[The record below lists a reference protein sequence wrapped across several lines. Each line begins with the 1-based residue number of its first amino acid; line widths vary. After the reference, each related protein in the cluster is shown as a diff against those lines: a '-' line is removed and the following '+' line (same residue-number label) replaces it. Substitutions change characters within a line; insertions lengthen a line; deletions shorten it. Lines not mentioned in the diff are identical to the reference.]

1 MRSAARLG
9 VTTSGRNES
18 FETELASD
26 MSKVVVA
33 SAYGGPEVL
42 SVIDVAVPDPG
53 PGQVRIAVRAAG
65 VNPFDQ
71 KLYSGAFG
79 TDPAKLPIRLGAE
92 AAGVVTAVGADATG
106 PAGPVEVGDEVIAY
120 RAPGAYA
127 AELVVPASSVVP
139 KPGSLSWEQA
149 GGLMAAGVTAVHV
162 LEAIGLRKD
171 ESVLVHGAA
180 GGVGLMAVQLAVARG
195 ATVLATASAA
205 RHDLLRDLG
214 AIPIAYGPG
223 LADRV
228 RAAAPEG
235 VHAAADLVGTDEAV
249 DISVEL
255 VTDRSRIAT
264 IAGFER
270 GAQAGIKLLGGG
282 PGADPGTAIRAAARL
297 QLTEAAETG
306 RLRVLIA
313 GSHPLSEAA
322 AAHRRI
328 MTGHTSGK
336 IVLVP

>member
-1 MRSAARLG
+1 MAG
-9 VTTSGRNES
+9 
-18 FETELASD
+18 
-26 MSKVVVA
+26 
-33 SAYGGPEVL
+33 AYGGPEVL
-42 SVIDVAVPDPG
+42 SVIDEAVPEPG

-71 KLYSGAFG
+71 KVYSGAFG
-79 TDPAKLPIRLGAE
+79 ADPGNLPLRLGLE
-92 AAGVVTAVGADATG
+92 AAGVVTAVGDQATG

-139 KPGSLSWEQA
+139 KPANLSWEQA
-149 GGLMAAGVTAVHV
+149 GGLMLAGVTAVHA
-162 LEAIGLRKD
+162 LEAIGLRKG
-171 ESVLVHGAA
+171 ESVLIHGAA

-195 ATVLATASAA
+195 ATVLGTASPAK
-205 RHDLLRDLG
+205 HDLLRELG
-214 AIPIAYGPG
+214 AVPVAYGPG

-235 VHAAADLVGTDEAV
+235 IQAAADLVGTDEAV
-249 DISVEL
+249 DVSVEL
-255 VTDRSRIAT
+255 VADRSRIAT
-264 IAGFER
+264 IAGIVR
-270 GAQAGIKLLGGG
+270 GAQAGIKLLGGS
-282 PGADPGTAIRAAARL
+282 PGADPGTDIRAAARL
-297 QLTEAAETG
+297 QLTEAAEAG

-313 GSHPLSEAA
+313 GSYPLSEAA
-322 AAHRRI
+322 AAHREI

>member
-1 MRSAARLG
+1 MNPSD
-9 VTTSGRNES
+9 TES
-18 FETELASD
+18 ASD
-26 MSKVVVA
+26 LSEARVVVA

-42 SVIDVAVPDPG
+42 SVIDEAVPEPG
-53 PGQVRIAVRAAG
+53 PGQVRITVRAAG

-71 KLYSGAFG
+71 KVYSGAFG
-79 TDPAKLPIRLGAE
+79 ADPGNLPLRLGLE
-92 AAGVVTAVGADATG
+92 AAGVVTAAGDHATG

-139 KPGSLSWEQA
+139 KPANLSWEQA
-149 GGLMAAGVTAVHV
+149 GGLMLAGVTAVHA
-162 LEAIGLRKD
+162 LEAIGLRKG
-171 ESVLVHGAA
+171 ESVLIHGAA

-195 ATVLATASAA
+195 ATVLGTASPAK
-205 RHDLLRDLG
+205 HDMLRELG
-214 AIPIAYGPG
+214 AVPVAYGPG

-228 RAAAPEG
+228 RAAASEG

-249 DISVEL
+249 DVSVEL
-255 VTDRSRIAT
+255 VADRSRIAT
-264 IAGFER
+264 IAGIVR
-270 GAQAGIKLLGGG
+270 GAQAGIKLLGGS
-282 PGADPGTAIRAAARL
+282 PGADPGTDIRAAARL
-297 QLTEAAETG
+297 QLTEAAEAG

-313 GSHPLSEAA
+313 GSYPLSEAA
-322 AAHRRI
+322 AAHREI

>member
-1 MRSAARLG
+1 M
-9 VTTSGRNES
+9 
-18 FETELASD
+18 
-26 MSKVVVA
+26 A

-42 SVIDVAVPDPG
+42 SVIDEAVPEPG

-71 KLYSGAFG
+71 KVYSGAFG
-79 TDPAKLPIRLGAE
+79 TSPGNLPLRLGLE
-92 AAGVVTAVGADATG
+92 AAGVVTAAGEHATG

-139 KPGSLSWEQA
+139 KPANLSWEQA
-149 GGLMAAGVTAVHV
+149 GGLMVVGVTAVHA
-162 LEAIGLRKD
+162 LEVIGLRKG
-171 ESVLVHGAA
+171 EVVLIHGAA

-195 ATVLATASAA
+195 ATVLGTASPA
-205 RHDLLRDLG
+205 RHDLLRELG
-214 AIPIAYGPG
+214 AVPVAYGPG

-235 VHAAADLVGTDEAV
+235 VHGAADLVGTDEAV
-249 DISVEL
+249 DVSVEL
-255 VTDRSRIAT
+255 VADRSRIAT
-264 IAGFER
+264 IAGFAR
-270 GAQAGIKLLGGG
+270 GAQAGIRLLGGS
-282 PGADPGTAIRAAARL
+282 PGADPGTDIRDAARL
-297 QLTEAAETG
+297 QLTEAAEAG

-313 GSHPLSEAA
+313 ASYPLDEAA
-322 AAHRRI
+322 AAHREI
-328 MTGHTSGK
+328 MAGHTSGK

>member
-1 MRSAARLG
+1 
-9 VTTSGRNES
+9 
-18 FETELASD
+18 
-26 MSKVVVA
+26 MSEVVVA
-33 SAYGGPEVL
+33 GAYGGPEVL
-42 SVIDVAVPDPG
+42 SVIDVTVPEPG

-71 KLYSGAFG
+71 KVYSGAFG
-79 TDPAKLPIRLGAE
+79 TDPANLPLRLGAE

-120 RAPGAYA
+120 RASGAYA
-127 AELVVPASSVVP
+127 AELVVPAASVVP
-139 KPGSLSWEQA
+139 KPAGLSWEQA
-149 GGLMAAGVTAVHV
+149 GGLMAAGATAVHV
-162 LEAIGLRKD
+162 LEAIGLSKD
-171 ESVLVHGAA
+171 ESVLIHGAA
-180 GGVGLMAVQLAVARG
+180 GGVGLTAVQLAVARG
-195 ATVLATASAA
+195 ATVLATASPA

-249 DISVEL
+249 DVSVEL
-255 VTDRSRIAT
+255 VADRSRIAT
-264 IAGFER
+264 IAGFAR
-270 GAQAGIKLLGGG
+270 GAQAGIKLLGGA
-282 PGADPGTAIRAAARL
+282 PGADPGTDVRAAARL
-297 QLTEAAETG
+297 QLTEATEAG
-306 RLRVLIA
+306 RLRVLVA
-313 GSHPLSEAA
+313 DTYPLSEAA
-322 AAHRRI
+322 AAHRQI

>member
-1 MRSAARLG
+1 MNP
-9 VTTSGRNES
+9 SG
-18 FETELASD
+18 TELASD
-26 MSKVVVA
+26 MSEAVVA

-42 SVIDVAVPDPG
+42 SVIDVTVPDPG
-53 PGQVRIAVRAAG
+53 PGQVRLAVRAAG
-65 VNPFDQ
+65 VNPFDH
-71 KLYSGAFG
+71 KMYSGVFG
-79 TDPAKLPIRLGAE
+79 TDPANLPMRLGAE

-120 RAPGAYA
+120 RAPGAHA

-139 KPGSLSWEQA
+139 KPVGLSWEQA
-149 GGLMAAGVTAVHV
+149 GGLMVVGVTAVHV

-171 ESVLVHGAA
+171 ESVLIHGAA

-195 ATVLATASAA
+195 ATVLGTASPA

-249 DISVEL
+249 DVSVEL
-255 VTDRSRIAT
+255 VADRSRIAT
-264 IAGFER
+264 IAGFGR

-282 PGADPGTAIRAAARL
+282 PGADPGTDVDAAARL
-297 QLTEAAETG
+297 QLTEAAEAG

-313 GSHPLSEAA
+313 GSHPLGEAA
-322 AAHRRI
+322 AAHRQI

-336 IVLVP
+336 VVLVP

>member
-1 MRSAARLG
+1 
-9 VTTSGRNES
+9 
-18 FETELASD
+18 
-26 MSKVVVA
+26 MSEAVVA

-42 SVIDVAVPDPG
+42 SVIDVTVPEPG

-65 VNPFDQ
+65 VNPFDH
-71 KLYSGAFG
+71 KMYSGAFG
-79 TDPAKLPIRLGAE
+79 TDPAKLPMRLGAE

-106 PAGPVEVGDEVIAY
+106 PAGPVQVGDEVIAY

-139 KPGSLSWEQA
+139 KPAGLSWEQA
-149 GGLMAAGVTAVHV
+149 GGLMVVGATAVHV
-162 LEAIGLRKD
+162 LEAISLSKD
-171 ESVLVHGAA
+171 ETVLIHGAA

-195 ATVLATASAA
+195 ATVLGTASPA
-205 RHDLLRDLG
+205 RHELLRDLG

-249 DISVEL
+249 DVSVEL
-255 VTDRSRIAT
+255 VADRSRIAT
-264 IAGFER
+264 IAGFGR
-270 GAQAGIKLLGGG
+270 GAQAGIKLLGGS
-282 PGADPGTAIRAAARL
+282 PGADPGTDVRDAARL
-297 QLTEAAETG
+297 QLTEAVEAG

-313 GSHPLSEAA
+313 GSHPLREAA
-322 AAHRRI
+322 AAHRQI

-336 IVLVP
+336 VVLVP

>member
-1 MRSAARLG
+1 
-9 VTTSGRNES
+9 
-18 FETELASD
+18 
-26 MSKVVVA
+26 MSEAVVA

-42 SVIDVAVPDPG
+42 SVIDVTVPEPG
-53 PGQVRIAVRAAG
+53 PGQVRVAVRAAG
-65 VNPFDQ
+65 VNPFDH
-71 KLYSGAFG
+71 KMYSGAFG
-79 TDPAKLPIRLGAE
+79 TDPAKLPMRLGAE

-106 PAGPVEVGDEVIAY
+106 PAGPVQVGDEVIAY

-139 KPGSLSWEQA
+139 KPAGLSWEQA
-149 GGLMAAGVTAVHV
+149 GGLMVVGATAVHV
-162 LEAIGLRKD
+162 LEAISLSKD
-171 ESVLVHGAA
+171 ETVLIHGAA

-195 ATVLATASAA
+195 ATVLGTASPA
-205 RHDLLRDLG
+205 RHELLRDLG

-249 DISVEL
+249 DVSVEL
-255 VTDRSRIAT
+255 VADRSRVAT
-264 IAGFER
+264 IAGFGR
-270 GAQAGIKLLGGG
+270 GAQVGIKLLGGS
-282 PGADPGTAIRAAARL
+282 PGADPGTDVRDAARL
-297 QLTEAAETG
+297 QLTEAVEAG

-313 GSHPLSEAA
+313 GSHPLREAA
-322 AAHRRI
+322 AAHRQI

-336 IVLVP
+336 VVLVP